1 MKIPLS
7 LSALALASMAAGP
20 GMAASPLTDIP
31 YDGAPRFE
39 AGEWSIKPRGRLLYD
54 YGYIERPEGVV
65 AEDLGWV
72 GEFRAARLGLEIG
85 APDGFSAKV
94 ELDFAEDYPVFA
106 EAAVYYQ
113 ATDEL
118 GFTIG
123 HHKNF
128 NSLEEMNSSLDISF
142 LERAAFTDAF
152 DFQRRVG
159 TSVNWKSD
167 HIIADAGVFSQN
179 LDSFEEQRDT
189 QLSYDARLV
198 WKDERPGAIDH
209 IGASLH
215 HLDFER
221 DPGQTT
227 RYRERP
233 QFHATDAR
241 FLATPQFVA
250 DRESG
255 VGVEAAMVRGPLH
268 MTGEAYWLRTGN
280 DVGGPEPGF
289 FGAFIEAGYFLTGEQ
304 RGYRDG
310 YFRSTRPNRPLGR
323 GGFGAVQVNA
333 RYDHLDLS
341 DGSIRGGTQ
350 DAYLVSLSWLPTART
365 RFLIDAGVIDYN
377 EAVLPAE
384 GGDRDYSV
392 GTVAMRAQFDF

>member
-1 MKIPLS
+1 MKSII
-7 LSALALASMAAGP
+7 AAGTLALLAAGP
-20 GMAASPLTDIP
+20 GMAASPLADIP

-39 AGEWSIKPRGRLLYD
+39 AGDWSIKPRGRLLYD
-54 YGYIERPEGVV
+54 YGYIERPDGVV
-65 AEDLGWV
+65 AQDLGWV
-72 GEFRAARLGLEIG
+72 GEFRAARLGVEIG
-85 APDGFSAKV
+85 APAGLSAKV
-94 ELDFAEDYPVFA
+94 EVDFADNYPIFA

-113 ATDEL
+113 ATDNL
-118 GFTIG
+118 GFTLG

-128 NSLEEMNSSLDISF
+128 NTMEEMNSSLDISF
-142 LERAAFTDAF
+142 LEHAAFTDAF

-159 TSVNWKSD
+159 ASVNWKSE
-167 HIIADAGVFSQN
+167 HVIADAGLFTQN

-189 QLSYDARLV
+189 QLSYDARVVL
-198 WKDERPGAIDH
+198 KDERPGALDH
-209 IGASLH
+209 IGASVH
-215 HLDFER
+215 HLEFKR

-241 FLATPQFVA
+241 FLSTPRFVA

-255 VGVEAAMVRGPLH
+255 LGLEAAAVRGPLH
-268 MTGEAYWLRTGN
+268 VTGEAYWLQTGN
-280 DVGGPEPGF
+280 DVGDPEPGF

-310 YFRSTRPNRPLGR
+310 YFRSTKPLRPLGR

-365 RFLIDAGVIDYN
+365 RFLVDAGIIDYDD
-377 EAVLPAE
+377 AALPAA